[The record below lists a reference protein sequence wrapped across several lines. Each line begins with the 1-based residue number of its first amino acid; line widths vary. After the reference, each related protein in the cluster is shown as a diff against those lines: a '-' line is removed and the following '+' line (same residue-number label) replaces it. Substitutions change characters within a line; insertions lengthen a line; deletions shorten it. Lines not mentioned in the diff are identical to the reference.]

1 MYVIAVLNR
10 DSGTLRTLDLEAF
23 CTRTKRVFR
32 RRGHSIDCRIIGGT
46 GVEAA
51 LREAAATQGVDAII
65 AAGGDGT
72 ISTAATIAFE
82 TGVALGVLPAGTMN
96 LFARTLKMPL
106 TLDEALESLANASLA
121 KVDIATAN
129 NRPFVHQYSVGIHP
143 RLVSIRNGMT
153 YRSRLGKLF
162 ASSRAV
168 LAAVASPPNFVVEVI
183 SARSTQ
189 PRRVT
194 GVSVSNNPLADG
206 HIPHADRLDGGV
218 LGLYLADPISSA
230 ALARLIVDVFRGTW
244 RGSPAVQERETPDLV
259 LRFPRR
265 KRGAKAVIDGELIR
279 LEPEIR
285 FQIHSGA
292 LNVLL
297 PVADMERTS

>member
-1 MYVIAVLNR
+1 VYVIAVLNR

-23 CTRTKRVFR
+23 CTQTKRVFR
-32 RRGHSIDCRIIGGT
+32 RRGHSIDCRIIGEA

-129 NRPFVHQYSVGIHP
+129 DRPFVHQYSVGIHP

-153 YRSRLGKLF
+153 HRSRLGKLF

-194 GVSVSNNPLADG
+194 GVSVSNNPLGDG

-218 LGLYLADPISSA
+218 LGLYLAEPISSA

-285 FQIHSGA
+285 FQIHPGA